1 MNRLIICNFY
11 PNKYSGG
18 HAILCWET
26 IKEMSPKNTT
36 IFVIKDSDTQGN
48 ISDIN
53 NYKIIESNYVSKNSI
68 LPLKNYS
75 KLTHDIKKIIEK
87 NEFNEVLLFCEK
99 SLFSLPKISEKINV
113 KLIIGDPF
121 PKVINHRFRYNI
133 FYKKNRKSI
142 IKTFNYAVGIA
153 LSNIHFLIL
162 SRLKS
167 RYVNNI
173 IFSGSQHFQFWKL
186 CGFKNLKVNNALVKT
201 LYPEGLKKKRKNMV
215 ILMGKLAQIE
225 NLFAQHFLADKFFPY
240 FFSKDNIPDLKFHI
254 IGNNKGLIS
263 KLADIINLYNSRI
276 LLEGFVDDI
285 DFYWYNSKI
294 LFVPTVTKL
303 GVRTRI
309 FAAFSKGC
317 VVVCHSSCKAGI
329 PFLKDKINCLMGDNH
344 EELSIKLNM
353 ILNDDDLYK
362 KIQEAAYFTI
372 SKLISNESE

>member
-11 PNKYSGG
+11 PNRYSGG

-36 IFVIKDSDTQGN
+36 IYVIKDSDTQGN

-53 NYKIIESNYVSKNSI
+53 NFKIIESKYVSKNSI
-68 LPLKNYS
+68 LQLKNYS
-75 KLTHDIKKIIEK
+75 KLSFEIKNIIEK
-87 NEFNEVLLFCEK
+87 NEFMEILLFCEK
-99 SLFSLPKISEKINV
+99 SLFSLPKVSKKINV

-121 PKVINHRFRYNI
+121 PKVINHRFLYNV

-142 IKTFNYAVGIA
+142 IKTFNYAFGII
-153 LSNIHFLIL
+153 LSNIHFLI
-162 SRLKS
+162 KS
-167 RYVNNI
+167 RSKSSYVNTI
-173 IFSGSQHFQFWKL
+173 IFSGAQHLQFWKL

-240 FFSKDNIPDLKFHI
+240 FFSKDNIPKDLKFHI
-254 IGNNKGLIS
+254 IGNNKGLIT
-263 KLADIINLYNSRI
+263 KLADIINLYKSRI
-276 LLEGFVDDI
+276 ILEGFVDDI

-294 LFVPTVTKL
+294 LFVPTITKL

-317 VVVCHSSCKAGI
+317 VVLCHTSCKGGI
-329 PFLKDKINCLMGDNH
+329 PFLKDNINCLMGKNH
-344 EELSIKLNM
+344 EELSMKLNM
-353 ILNDDDLYK
+353 ILNDNDLYK
-362 KIQEAAYFTI
+362 KIQHEAYKTV
-372 SKLISNESE
+372 SKLIYNES